1 LRIFAAKK
9 PTLTLQISS
18 DVDDPYKKA
27 GGVFI
32 EEMSC
37 TITLGQGGHNPVLPV
52 KRLRSVNKEHL
63 GGHEQVTL

>member
-37 TITLGQGGHNPVLPV
+37 TITLGQGGHKP
-52 KRLRSVNKEHL
+52 SFT
-63 GGHEQVTL
+63 G